1 MTLTGLFI
9 STQEVTFPEPHILL
23 EINLIFLI
31 YDFQPQRKCFQG
43 LTYY

>member
-23 EINLIFLI
+23 EIKKKILI
-31 YDFQPQRKCFQG
+31 YDFQPQRKSFQG